1 MDREPTEAASVL
13 FRLIDLAL
21 AKLSKALN
29 VNCRDGVVSAD
40 AVSNGETEQEEGVC
54 QRLN

>member
-1 MDREPTEAASVL
+1 MDREPTETAQVL
-13 FRLIDLAL
+13 IRLIDLAL

-40 AVSNGETEQEEGVC
+40 GVGNGETEQEGVC

>member
-1 MDREPTEAASVL
+1 MDRQSTEAAWAL

-40 AVSNGETEQEEGVC
+40 GVGNGETEQEGVC

>member
-1 MDREPTEAASVL
+1 MDRQSTEAAWVQ

-29 VNCRDGVVSAD
+29 VNVATVLSLPTAL
-40 AVSNGETEQEEGVC
+40 VMVK
-54 QRLN
+54 LNKNEFVKDYIK

>member
-1 MDREPTEAASVL
+1 MDRQSTEAAWVQ

-21 AKLSKALN
+21 ANLSKALN

-40 AVSNGETEQEEGVC
+40 GVGNGETEQERVC